1 MTDQQHRARPQR
13 RRPDLAPTTRRP
25 TPVSGPLGH
34 AIEVGR
40 TRLLITGAVL
50 TMAFATI
57 AARMVDVAVVH
68 SDAVLANGDSGH
80 TEQATSARADILDRN
95 GVIVATSLRTASL
108 YADPI
113 MVLDPQDAAYRL
125 ATVLPSLDPAQT
137 AERLSGKGRFVW
149 LKRNLT
155 PRQQLAVNRLGIPGL
170 DFREEETRVYPHG
183 PLLSHIVGFVDID
196 NRGISGIEKTF
207 EERLHLEDAPVTLSV
222 DIRVQHIL
230 RDELSKAMERFRAVG
245 AAGTILDVRTGEIV
259 AMVSLPDFDPNHPG
273 AAADDERFNRNSLG
287 QYEMGSVFKV
297 FTTAMALDSGVVRV
311 DGGYDASQPIH
322 VSRFTIR
329 DYHAKNRWLSV
340 PEIFMYSSNIG
351 SAKMALDVGGPAQRA
366 FLQRLGMLDPVAVEL
381 PEVGAPMVPA
391 QWRPINTMTI
401 AFGHGIAVSPLHT
414 VSGVAAM
421 VGDGIVRRPTL
432 MKHNPSDEI
441 AGRRVISEATV
452 RQMRKLMRLV
462 VEQGTAKAAAAPGY
476 VVGGKTGTAEKQSS
490 GGYDRDAL
498 ISSFVG
504 AFPMQDPRY
513 VVFALL
519 DEPKGDKGTHGYATG
534 GWVAAPVIKDVVER
548 AAPLLGVQP
557 TDETAPDLRKYLAID
572 LGAEEKRLAAY

>member
-1 MTDQQHRARPQR
+1 MTEQHYRARTPR
-13 RRPDLAPTTRRP
+13 RRPDIAPPTRRP
-25 TPVSGPLGH
+25 APVAGPLGH

-50 TMAFATI
+50 SLAFATV

-68 SDAVLANGDSGH
+68 SDSVLAKEANRH
-80 TEQATSARADILDRN
+80 TEQATSARAAILDRN
-95 GVIVATSLRTASL
+95 GVILATSLKTASL
-108 YADPI
+108 YADPT
-113 MVLDPQDAAYRL
+113 MVLDPKDAAYKL
-125 ATVLPSLDPAQT
+125 ATVLPSLDPVQT
-137 AERLSGKGRFVW
+137 AERLAGKGRFVW

-155 PRQQLAVNRLGIPGL
+155 PRQQLAVNRLGIPGV
-170 DFREEETRVYPHG
+170 DFREEETRVYPQG
-183 PLLSHIVGFVDID
+183 ALLSHILGFVDID
-196 NRGISGIEKTF
+196 NRGLSGIERTF
-207 EERLHLEDAPVTLSV
+207 EERLHLDDTPVTLSI
-222 DIRVQHIL
+222 DIRIQHIL
-230 RDELSKAMERFRAVG
+230 RDELANAMARFRAVG
-245 AAGTILDVRTGEIV
+245 AAGTILDVRTGEVV

-273 AAADDERFNRNSLG
+273 TASEEERFNRNTLG

-311 DGGYDASQPIH
+311 NGGYDASQPIRI
-322 VSRFTIR
+322 SRFTIR
-329 DYHAKNRWLSV
+329 DFHAKNRWLSV

-351 SAKMALDVGGPAQRA
+351 SAKMALDVGGPAQRS
-366 FLQRLGMLDPVAVEL
+366 FLQRLGMLDPVPVEL

-421 VGDGIVRRPTL
+421 VGDGMVRRPTL
-432 MKHNPSDEI
+432 LKQDPSDDI
-441 AGRRVISEATV
+441 GGRRVISEATAK
-452 RQMRKLMRLV
+452 QMRKLMRLV
-462 VEQGTAKAAAAPGY
+462 VEQGTAKSAGAPGY

-504 AFPMQDPRY
+504 AFPMQDPRF
-513 VVFALL
+513 VVLALL
-519 DEPKGDKGTHGYATG
+519 DEPKGDKATHGYATG
-534 GWVAAPVIKDVVER
+534 GWVAAPLVKNVVER
-548 AAPLLGVQP
+548 AAPLLGVTP
-557 TDETAPDLRKYLAID
+557 TDETAPELRKYLAID

>member
-1 MTDQQHRARPQR
+1 MTEQPYRARPPR
-13 RRPDLAPTTRRP
+13 RRPDIAPAPRRP
-25 TPVSGPLGH
+25 APVPGPLGH
-34 AIEVGR
+34 VIEVGR

-50 TMAFATI
+50 SLAFATV

-68 SDAVLANGDSGH
+68 PDSVLAKGH
-80 TEQATSARADILDRN
+80 GGHAEQATSARADILDRN
-95 GVIVATSLRTASL
+95 GEILATSLKTASL
-108 YADPI
+108 YADPT
-113 MVLDPQDAAYRL
+113 MVLDPQDAAYKL

-155 PRQQLAVNRLGIPGL
+155 PRQQLAVNRLGIPGI

-183 PLLSHIVGFVDID
+183 ALMSHVLGFVDID
-196 NRGISGIEKTF
+196 NRGLSGIEKTF
-207 EERLHLEDAPVTLSV
+207 EERLHLEDTPIALSV
-222 DIRVQHIL
+222 DVRVQHIL
-230 RDELSKAMERFRAVG
+230 RDELTAAMQRFRAVG

-273 AAADDERFNRNSLG
+273 SASDDERFNRNTLG

-311 DGGYDASQPIH
+311 DGGYDASQPIR

-329 DYHAKNRWLSV
+329 DFHAKNRWLSV

-351 SAKMALDVGGPAQRA
+351 SAKMALDVGGPGQRA

-414 VSGVAAM
+414 VSGVAAV
-421 VGDGIVRRPTL
+421 VGDGIARRPTL
-432 MKHNPSDEI
+432 LRQDGSAEV
-441 AGRRVISEATV
+441 AGRRAVSEATA

-462 VEQGTAKAAAAPGY
+462 VEQGTAKSAAAPGY

-513 VVFALL
+513 VVLALL
-519 DEPKGDKGTHGYATG
+519 DEPKGDKATHGYATG
-534 GWVAAPVIKDVVER
+534 GWVAAPIVKNVVER
-548 AAPLLGVQP
+548 AASLLGVEP
-557 TDETAPDLRKYLAID
+557 TDEAAPELRKYLAID